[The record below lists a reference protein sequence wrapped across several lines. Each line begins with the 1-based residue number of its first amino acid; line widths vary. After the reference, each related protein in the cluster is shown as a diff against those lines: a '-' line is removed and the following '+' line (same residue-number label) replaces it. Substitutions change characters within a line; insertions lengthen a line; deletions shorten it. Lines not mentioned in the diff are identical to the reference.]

1 MTDVIKPVNI
11 TGAAIIT
18 PEDIS
23 PCKNCVFII
32 HQRYAGKWTEI
43 NDSMDTLLIFE
54 GVKLSKEN
62 L

>member
-11 TGAAIIT
+11 AGAAIIT

-43 NDSMDTLLIFE
+43 NDSMDTVNLWGGQVIKRELI
-54 GVKLSKEN
+54 
-62 L
+62 

>member
-11 TGAAIIT
+11 AGAAIIT

-32 HQRYAGKWTEI
+32 HQRYAVNELE
-43 NDSMDTLLIFE
+43 SMTRWILLIFE